1 MGIRYVTTQVH
12 RWILMQ
18 TRIGNLGFA
27 LTVAV
32 ALMLVVTACSNDG
45 SSWGDALYIAE
56 MRNVEG
62 DPIGTVVMQQGSG
75 GFLVTVMVDGIEP
88 GPHGIHIHSVG
99 MCMPD
104 FKASGGHI
112 NVDNRQHGLLNP
124 GGPDNGDLPNI
135 YATADGTVQAELFTT
150 LVDRDLLMDEDG
162 SAIVIHENPDDHN
175 TQPIGGAGG
184 RIACGVLN

>member
-1 MGIRYVTTQVH
+1 
-12 RWILMQ
+12 MQ
-18 TRIGNLGFA
+18 KKIKNLC
-27 LTVAV
+27 
-32 ALMLVVTACSNDG
+32 LVVTVPFALVLVTAACSNDG
-45 SSWGDALYIAE
+45 GSWGDARYTAE

-75 GFLVTVMVDGIEP
+75 GFLVTVMVEGIEP

-99 MCMPD
+99 TCMPD

-124 GGPDNGDLPNI
+124 DGPDNGDLPNI
-135 YATADGTVQAELFTT
+135 YATAEGTVQAELFTT
-150 LVDRDLLMDEDG
+150 LVDPDMLMDDDG
-162 SAIVIHENPDDHN
+162 SAIVIHENRDDHV

>member
-1 MGIRYVTTQVH
+1 
-12 RWILMQ
+12 MQ
-18 TRIGNLGFA
+18 TKIRNLCFVLTVPFA
-27 LTVAV
+27 LV
-32 ALMLVVTACSNDG
+32 LVVAACSNDG
-45 SSWGDALYIAE
+45 GSWGDARYTAE

-75 GFLVTVMVDGIEP
+75 GFLVTVMVEGIEP

-99 MCMPD
+99 TCMPD

-124 GGPDNGDLPNI
+124 DGPDNGDLANI
-135 YATADGTVQAELFTT
+135 YATADGTVQAELFTA
-150 LVDRDLLMDEDG
+150 LVDPDMLMDDDG
-162 SAIVIHENPDDHN
+162 SAIVIHENRDDHI

>member
-1 MGIRYVTTQVH
+1 
-12 RWILMQ
+12 MQ
-18 TRIGNLGFA
+18 TRTLNPGFVLA
-27 LTVAV
+27 VAV
-32 ALMLVVTACSNDG
+32 ALMLMATACGDDG
-45 SSWGDALYIAE
+45 GSWGDARYGAE

-75 GFLVTVMVDGIEP
+75 GFLVTVMAEGIEP

-99 MCMPD
+99 TCTPD

-124 GGPDNGDLPNI
+124 AGPDNGDLPNI
-135 YATADGTVQAELFTT
+135 YAAADGTVQAELFTT
-150 LVDRDLLMDEDG
+150 LVDPDLLMDDDG
-162 SAIVIHENPDDHN
+162 SAIVIHENRDDHN